1 MYHRRHFSFH
11 SWISCTREKHLS
23 PAREDNWP
31 CITFEALSIR
41 EKLSLSSLFFALAV
55 PPGGYLLRPGETN
68 CAGRRKEIGK
78 GTRKRYK
85 GRNGPRKRTRDVCR
99 ASYIV
104 YGYVCICVC
113 TYIYTYT
120 YTYAYATCTCTCICV
135 CVCAQAEYIGFLWEP
150 RDRPVSHYIVTR
162 ITYSVYLICEERSI
176 KYCIN
181 I

>member
-1 MYHRRHFSFH
+1 MYHRRHFSF
-11 SWISCTREKHLS
+11 TAEHL
-23 PAREDNWP
+23 ARE
-31 CITFEALSIR
+31 R
-41 EKLSLSSLFFALAV
+41 MSLSRARGQLAV
-55 PPGGYLLRPGETN
+55 YHIWGVKYTRKAFAFLSVFRSRRASRRISSSTGKTN

-99 ASYIV
+99 ALCVCCI
-104 YGYVCICVC
+104 CICVC
-113 TYIYTYT
+113 TYINIYTQIYTYDV
-120 YTYAYATCTCTCICV
+120 YVYV
-135 CVCAQAEYIGFLWEP
+135 CMCAQAGYIGFLWEP

>member
-11 SWISCTREKHLS
+11 SWISCARENYLS
-23 PAREDNWP
+23 LVREDNWP

-41 EKLSLSSLFFALAV
+41 EKLSLFSLFFALAV
-55 PPGGYLLRPGETN
+55 PPGRYSSSGKMN

-99 ASYIV
+99 AYV
-104 YGYVCICVC
+104 CMCVCICVC
-113 TYIYTYT
+113 TYIYNIYIHIHTLVYVR
-120 YTYAYATCTCTCICV
+120 ARARARICV
-135 CVCAQAEYIGFLWEP
+135 RVQAGYIGFLWEP